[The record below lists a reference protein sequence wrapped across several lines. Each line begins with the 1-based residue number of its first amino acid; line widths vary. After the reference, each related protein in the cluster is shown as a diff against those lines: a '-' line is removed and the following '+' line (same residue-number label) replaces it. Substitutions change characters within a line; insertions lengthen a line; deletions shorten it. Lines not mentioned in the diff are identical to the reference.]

1 MKRRF
6 LLLRKSNDNTGVPEP
21 EKKTQDIRKEDL
33 KRATMQERRR
43 SENDVQVLRCST
55 EELKML
61 ALRESRNTESI
72 TEVINHQN
80 KPEVDSEASS
90 TEELKRRALK
100 E

>member
-1 MKRRF
+1 MITRVFQR
-6 LLLRKSNDNTGVPEP
+6 
-21 EKKTQDIRKEDL
+21 
-33 KRATMQERRR
+33 
-43 SENDVQVLRCST
+43 VLRCST

-61 ALRESRNTESI
+61 TLRESRNTESI

-80 KPEVDSEASS
+80 KPEVDSEVSS